1 VIFVLQSNLTTLLF
15 NTVKK
20 MKELNFSAASSPKE
34 IFEMLE
40 RTVQEMGFKIIQKDL
55 NRPWGGFFVV
65 SEDQIAEFKNIFFP
79 ELELTSRQMDQKL
92 SPKLLIVAPHK
103 RLSWQYHFRREEVWK
118 LIAGASGIVRSSN
131 DEQAEASEM
140 KIGELVVLNKGERH
154 RLIGKD
160 NWGLVAEIWMHTDPD
175 NPSDEDD
182 IVRLQDD
189 YSRK

>member
-1 VIFVLQSNLTTLLF
+1 
-15 NTVKK
+15 
-20 MKELNFSAASSPKE
+20 
-34 IFEMLE
+34 MLE
-40 RTVQEMGFKIIQKDL
+40 RKVQEMGFNIIQKDL

-65 SEDQIAEFKNIFFP
+65 SEGQIAEFKNMFFP

-92 SPKLLIVAPHK
+92 SPKFLIVAPHK

-118 LIAGASGIVRSSN
+118 LIAGASGIVRSN
-131 DEQAEASEM
+131 TDEQVEASDM
-140 KIGELVVLNKGERH
+140 KIGELVVLDKGERH
-154 RLIGKD
+154 RLIGKN

>member
-1 VIFVLQSNLTTLLF
+1 
-15 NTVKK
+15 